1 MGSSFHWADAPRAR
15 EEFRRILKPEG
26 FFTAIWNPRDIQRS
40 KLHMQ
45 IEETIMEEI
54 PGMKRVSSGSIIT
67 TDIMLE
73 KLGSTFKDL
82 VFMEA
87 GHEEIMSKECYINIW
102 RSVNDIQVQAGE
114 EGFRR
119 IMYNI
124 ENILKDYKEIIVP
137 YKNRAWTARVCD
149 IIDRKSV
156 V

>member
-15 EEFRRILKPEG
+15 EEFRRILKPGG

-73 KLGSTFKDL
+73 NWVVL
-82 VFMEA
+82 
-87 GHEEIMSKECYINIW
+87 SKI
-102 RSVNDIQVQAGE
+102 
-114 EGFRR
+114 
-119 IMYNI
+119 
-124 ENILKDYKEIIVP
+124 
-137 YKNRAWTARVCD
+137 
-149 IIDRKSV
+149 
-156 V
+156 